1 MKTHSVRLI
10 ELEKQY
16 GPAELGKD
24 RPENT
29 ISVLRV
35 PASRGN
41 ALLGTPGIRPDAK
54 FYLHFAKPVDLTS
67 LVKPDVQN
75 LRKTLTQPPE
85 CISGLSEYASVVSRT
100 SSAMPKQPLEHHE
113 PQKDIFSRPKVD
125 QIGYDLPQNGQVH
138 PVIAGHLPVK
148 TGDSSNR
155 RPREST
161 SALLEGALQTMPT
174 LEAHELLFEREIGAC
189 RRHTGRQPLAKP
201 FSSSPPRG
209 PEIDR

>member
-41 ALLGTPGIRPDAK
+41 ALLGTPGIRPDAE

-67 LVKPDVQN
+67 LVKPNVQN
-75 LRKTLTQPPE
+75 LRKTLNQPPE
-85 CISGLSEYASVVSRT
+85 YISGLSEYASVVSRT
-100 SSAMPKQPLEHHE
+100 SSSMPKHPLEPHN
-113 PQKDIFSRPKVD
+113 PQKDI
-125 QIGYDLPQNGQVH
+125 L
-138 PVIAGHLPVK
+138 
-148 TGDSSNR
+148 
-155 RPREST
+155 
-161 SALLEGALQTMPT
+161 
-174 LEAHELLFEREIGAC
+174 
-189 RRHTGRQPLAKP
+189 
-201 FSSSPPRG
+201 SPPKPNQTPYHFHQNAHFHPLLPRH
-209 PEIDR
+209 P